1 MDKTQF
7 VFGLV
12 LSESCSRMNCHS
24 WMGPVGVMEGACDT
38 GAGEEN
44 TEEERGGRE
53 GREGGQ
59 ASGC

>member
-7 VFGLV
+7 VFRLV

-24 WMGPVGVMEGACDT
+24 WIGPVGMGDM

>member
-7 VFGLV
+7 VFRLV

-24 WMGPVGVMEGACDT
+24 WIGPVGMGDM

-44 TEEERGGRE
+44 TEEKRGGRE

>member
-7 VFGLV
+7 VFRLV

-24 WMGPVGVMEGACDT
+24 WIGPVGMGDM

-44 TEEERGGRE
+44 TEEERGVGRGARVDRRAAAE
-53 GREGGQ
+53 IE
-59 ASGC
+59 